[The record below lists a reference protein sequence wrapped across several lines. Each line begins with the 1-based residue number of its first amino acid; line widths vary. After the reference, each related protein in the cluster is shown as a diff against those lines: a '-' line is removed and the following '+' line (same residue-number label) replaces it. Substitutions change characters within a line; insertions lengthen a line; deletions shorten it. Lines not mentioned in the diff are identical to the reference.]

1 MNCTID
7 TTPKSTDYT
16 FCRKSARIMKQIV
29 ALLIFVGGLA
39 IADAVRAQNETPA
52 NQQYRLVEGIVQISK
67 PGEESILVNLWGDVN
82 APGRFMVP
90 TGITLIEFISIARG
104 PVSFRTGETTL
115 DWSKLRVEVNVSRR
129 NLDLELDEVV
139 NFRFRYTQQLPTGMR
154 DFILQ
159 QDDFIT
165 LEVKRRPAFV
175 DYMRIVGP
183 ISTVVAAMILLVD
196 KL

>member
-1 MNCTID
+1 
-7 TTPKSTDYT
+7 
-16 FCRKSARIMKQIV
+16 MKQIV
-29 ALLIFVGGLA
+29 AIVMLISGLI
-39 IADAVRAQNETPA
+39 IAVTARAQDPIPVTP
-52 NQQYRLVEGIVQISK
+52 QYRLVEGVVQISK
-67 PGEESILVNLWGDVN
+67 PGEESVLINLWGDVN

-90 TGITLIEFISIARG
+90 IGTTLIELVSLARG

-129 NLDLELDEVV
+129 NQELNIDEVV
-139 NFRFRYTQQLPTGMR
+139 NFRFRYTQQLPLGMR
-154 DFILQ
+154 DFVLQ
-159 QDDFIT
+159 ENDFIT
-165 LEVKRRPAFV
+165 IEVKRRPALV

>member
-1 MNCTID
+1 
-7 TTPKSTDYT
+7 
-16 FCRKSARIMKQIV
+16 MKPSVAIV
-29 ALLIFVGGLA
+29 LFSVI
-39 IADAVRAQNETPA
+39 IAGNAQAQNQVPP
-52 NQQYRLVEGIVQISK
+52 NRLVEGVVQISK
-67 PGEESILVNLWGDVN
+67 PGEPSIMVNLWGDVN

-129 NLDLELDEVV
+129 NKELNTDEVV
-139 NFRFRYTQQLPTGMR
+139 NFRFRYTQQVPPGMR
-154 DFILQ
+154 DFVLQ
-159 QDDFIT
+159 ENDFIT

-183 ISTVVAAMILLVD
+183 ISAVAATIILLIG

>member
-1 MNCTID
+1 
-7 TTPKSTDYT
+7 
-16 FCRKSARIMKQIV
+16 MKQTITV
-29 ALLIFVGGLA
+29 VMFISGILFAGTA
-39 IADAVRAQNETPA
+39 RAQDEIQIT
-52 NQQYRLVEGIVQISK
+52 QQYRLVEGIVQIAK
-67 PGEESILVNLWGDVN
+67 PGEESVLINLWGDVN

-90 TGITLIEFISIARG
+90 VGTTLIELISLARG
-104 PVSFRTGETTL
+104 PASFRTGETTL

-129 NLDLELDEVV
+129 NHELDIDEVV
-139 NFRFRYTQQLPTGMR
+139 NFRFRYTQQLPPGMR
-154 DFILQ
+154 DFVLQ
-159 QDDFIT
+159 ENDFIT